1 MRRMILY
8 LLLVCVFEAAATF
21 GQAPSAS
28 AWSPSNDIG
37 VFVFGR
43 NSQTADQ
50 QLKGE
55 SDCYGAARQQSG
67 VDPKAPAAAGKTA
80 DQKAAEQKAAA
91 KDADTPSGGRVKG
104 AAIGAIAGDAGKGA
118 SAGAM
123 EGSNEKSEDTSS
135 YRAYCSC
142 CRCFLEFFSRLPI
155 GDGSE
160 FEQQCRN

>member
-28 AWSPSNDIG
+28 AWSPSKDIG

-43 NSQTADQ
+43 NSQAADQ
-50 QLKGE
+50 Q
-55 SDCYGAARQQSG
+55 
-67 VDPKAPAAAGKTA
+67 
-80 DQKAAEQKAAA
+80 
-91 KDADTPSGGRVKG
+91 DADTPSGGRVKG

-135 YRAYCSC
+135 YKAYCSC
-142 CRCFLEFFSRLPI
+142 CRCFLQFFSRLPI